1 MTVAADSDAAD
12 PPATAATAASAANAT
27 VAAAPARA
35 PAPAPGRIPTAAP
48 GARRVVLVANPIS
61 GRGRADRMAGELA
74 RALRTGGHAA
84 VQIATRLQPTE
95 QWLDPALEG
104 ADAMVVVGGDG
115 AVRMAADAAIRT
127 GVPLHHLP
135 MGTENLF
142 AREFRSTR
150 RPADLLA
157 ALEAGRVQW
166 VDVAT
171 INGETVV
178 LMASMGFDADV
189 VHDLA
194 ARRTG
199 AITHL
204 SYAAPIVRRALRWRA
219 PVLDVVVDGEPLVT
233 GVRGTVIIA
242 NCRQYGGRLDP
253 APDASM
259 TDGRLDV
266 VVLPSRSGVGLV
278 RHAAAC
284 RLRLNRRAA
293 GVPRARGTRIQVHSD
308 PAARLQVDGDEAR
321 PVGSTHEHLD
331 CVVRPGVLPVLLSAG
346 AGPAVR

>member
-1 MTVAADSDAAD
+1 VTAAAVD
-12 PPATAATAASAANAT
+12 PSGAPITGRGRIATAS
-27 VAAAPARA
+27 
-35 PAPAPGRIPTAAP
+35 PG
-48 GARRVVLVANPIS
+48 GRRVVLVANPIS
-61 GRGRADRMAGELA
+61 GRGRADRMSGELA
-74 RALRTGGHAA
+74 RALRARGHAA
-84 VQIATRLQPTE
+84 EQIATRLQPTE
-95 QWLDPALEG
+95 QWLDPAIRG

-142 AREFRSTR
+142 AREFGSTR

-157 ALEAGRVQW
+157 ALDAGRVQW
-166 VDVAT
+166 VDVAS

-204 SYAAPIVRRALRWRA
+204 SYAAPILRRAIRWRA
-219 PVLDVVVDGEPLVT
+219 PALDVVVDGTPLVS
-233 GVRGTVIIA
+233 GVHGTVIIA

-266 VVLPSRSGVGLV
+266 VVLPSRTCLGLI
-278 RHAAAC
+278 RHALGC
-284 RLRLNRRAA
+284 WLRLARRSARL
-293 GVPRARGTRIQVHSD
+293 PRASGERIELRCRP
-308 PAARLQVDGDEAR
+308 PATLQVDGDEAR
-321 PVGSTHEHLD
+321 PIGGTHERLD
-331 CVVRPGVLPVLLSAG
+331 CVVRPGVLPVLRSARG
-346 AGPAVR
+346 DDPVR